1 MPLGSSLVLIV
12 FRKSV
17 KAWRRQLI
25 RTDTEAFVLYF
36 RLQNR
41 ELELR
46 ERLGDAGCART
57 MRVSKEQLY
66 EAISQRRP
74 ESLAGSGEA

>member
-1 MPLGSSLVLIV
+1 M
-12 FRKSV
+12 
-17 KAWRRQLI
+17 KAWGRQLI

-46 ERLGDAGCART
+46 ERLGDAACARN

-66 EAISQRRP
+66 EAIS
-74 ESLAGSGEA
+74 